1 MSFFDKI
8 SHKLFPKDKPP
19 HADVHEVLKRP
30 ERDQKAYERWKK
42 QPECEALVQEVARA
56 YYYKKTNISGTL
68 DVHLLNTVYANGFA
82 VSYAP
87 HLEIKTF
94 QHLFDYFK
102 ERITT
107 LDYRVVNADRRI
119 KDKTTYVETIE
130 KYYLKPPLHQG
141 EITHG
146 SISQLYGN
154 VAVEY
159 VLINERP
166 SYIKV
171 QASVYSDR
179 LYQDALHFDDFVEKL
194 FETPGA
200 E

>member
-19 HADVHEVLKRP
+19 QYADVHEILKRP
-30 ERDQKAYERWKK
+30 ERDQQAYEVWKN
-42 QPECEALVQEVARA
+42 QPECEALIKEVAQA
-56 YYYKKTNISGTL
+56 YYYKKTNISSPL

-87 HLEIKTF
+87 HLTAKEF

-102 ERITT
+102 EQVTT
-107 LDYRVVNADRRI
+107 MDYRVVNADRRI
-119 KDKTTYVETIE
+119 KDKVMYVETTE
-130 KYYLKPPLHQG
+130 RYYLKPPLHKG
-141 EITHG
+141 DIAHG
-146 SISQLYGN
+146 SINQLYGN

-159 VLINERP
+159 ALINDRP

-179 LYQDALHFDDFVEKL
+179 LYQDALHFDDFAEKL
-194 FETPGA
+194 FA
-200 E
+200 VS

>member
-8 SHKLFPKDKPP
+8 SHKLFPKDKSVQ

-30 ERDQKAYERWKK
+30 ERDQVAYEAWRS
-42 QPECEALVQEVARA
+42 QPECEALLKEVAQA
-56 YYYKKTNISGTL
+56 YYYKKTDIGSRL

-87 HLEIKTF
+87 HLTAKEF
-94 QHLFDYFK
+94 QHLFEYLKDQVA
-102 ERITT
+102 TM
-107 LDYRVVNADRRI
+107 DYRVVNADRRI
-119 KDKTTYVETIE
+119 KDKLTYVETIE
-130 KYYLKPPLHQG
+130 KYYLKPPLHRG
-141 EITHG
+141 EIAQG
-146 SISQLYGN
+146 SINQLYGN
-154 VAVEY
+154 VAVEH
-159 VLINERP
+159 VLIDDRP

-194 FETPGA
+194 FA
-200 E
+200 VDQ